1 MPRTETL
8 MKIFFPLIGFLF
20 LFAGPSG
27 AYYVDP
33 KTYGSP
39 EGEVCMICHREVTPG
54 IYNQWNASSMG
65 QAGVNCYDCHRAEK
79 GEPDAFEHKESIAIV
94 VTPKDC
100 ARCHEKEAN
109 EYGSSH
115 HADAVNAIKS
125 FDNFL
130 GRAIWGSDADQT
142 GCMPCHGS
150 VLKLQEGGKGKLEPS
165 TWPNTGIGRINLD
178 GSKGSCTACHPRH
191 VFSIEQARQPET
203 CGRCH
208 NGPENPHI
216 EIYSGSK
223 HGLTFQANRD
233 KMNIDRR
240 RWRAGIDY
248 YQGPTC
254 ASCHMGAIPPQAVVK
269 DADQRLEEALRSVLS
284 GEDSKDFEA
293 LLPPAKPAGK
303 IDYGPNHDVGTRLS
317 WNLRLP
323 ISKKQKKWEE
333 NRQLMQSLCTQCHGV
348 NFVEQF
354 YTQFDRLVTLYDE
367 TVAEPATRIRNDLIA
382 MGELTEDNHDEQL
395 DRIYWKLVYH
405 EGRRARFGAAMMGPN
420 YAWNQGMQE
429 VAERFHLEFI
439 PEVKKIMGGKAERFM
454 RERGYVEPDHKK

>member
-1 MPRTETL
+1 MLRTEILT
-8 MKIFFPLIGFLF
+8 KIVLSVLGMLFFLTGQ
-20 LFAGPSG
+20 SG

-33 KTYGSP
+33 KKIGSP
-39 EGEVCMICHREVTPG
+39 KGEVCMICHREVTPG
-54 IYNQWNASSMG
+54 IYNQWRTSTMG
-65 QAGVNCYDCHRAEK
+65 HAGVNCYDCHQAEK
-79 GEPDAFEHKESIAIV
+79 DDPDAFEHKESIAIV

-100 ARCHEKEAN
+100 ARCHEKESK
-109 EYGSSH
+109 EYESSH
-115 HADAVNAIKS
+115 HADAIKALDS

-130 GRAIWGSDADQT
+130 GRAIWGTDADQT

-150 VLKLQEGGKGKLEPS
+150 VLKLQAGGKGKLEPS

-223 HGLTFQANRD
+223 HGLTFRANRD
-233 KMNIDRR
+233 TMNMDRS
-240 RWRAGIDY
+240 RWRAGQDY
-248 YQGPTC
+248 FQGPTC
-254 ASCHMGAIPPQAVVK
+254 ASCHMGAVPPQPLVK

-284 GEDSKDFEA
+284 GEDSKDFQA
-293 LLPPAKPAGK
+293 LLPPPKDVEEINFGST
-303 IDYGPNHDVGTRLS
+303 HDVGTRLS

-323 ISKKQKKWEE
+323 VSEKQKNWEA
-333 NRQLMQSLCTQCHGV
+333 NRQLMQTLCNQCHGV
-348 NFVEQF
+348 NFVQQF
-354 YTQFDRLVTLYDE
+354 YTQFDGLVARYNE
-367 TVAEPATRIRNDLIA
+367 TIAEPATLIRNDL
-382 MGELTEDNHDEQL
+382 MEKGELTKENHDDAL
-395 DRIYWKLVYH
+395 DQIYWKIVYH

-429 VAERFHLEFI
+429 VAERFYLEFI
-439 PEVKKIMGGKAERFM
+439 PEVKKIMGRKAETFM
-454 RERGYVEPDHKK
+454 KERGYNEPDHKQ